1 MTETLATLETRPI
14 ESESR
19 AVQLCES
26 AKRAV
31 ITTDEHLARSA
42 DLAKQIN
49 ALLMRREEERQ
60 SFTKPLKEV
69 ARRIELRFKPGD
81 DALKDAKD
89 RITNLQRQYN
99 DERRRE
105 IEAEAKRLREE
116 QERKALEEAQ
126 ALEAEAQRVNA
137 LAAEAEAAGNALRAE
152 QLLERA
158 KESEQQA
165 AEVLEEAASAP
176 VLTPPAPPK
185 VARGDV
191 AGVSFRT
198 VWRGRVVNW
207 QDVLNTEMVQ
217 ANDKVREAVQKVVDS
232 YIKGGVRHFP
242 GVEVYSTE
250 EPITR

>member
-1 MTETLATLETRPI
+1 MTETLQTIEQRPI

-19 AVQLCES
+19 AVHICDS
-26 AKRAV
+26 AKRDV

-42 DLAKQIN
+42 DLAKHLN
-49 ALLMRREEERQ
+49 TLVKSREEERQ

-89 RITNLQRQYN
+89 RITTLQRDYN
-99 DERRRE
+99 DLRRRE
-105 IEAEAKRLREE
+105 LEAEAKRLREE

-126 ALEAEAQRVNA
+126 A
-137 LAAEAEAAGNALRAE
+137 AEAEAARLRQLAAESEDQNAE
-152 QLLERA
+152 KELLERA

-176 VLTPPAPPK
+176 ILTPPAPPK

-198 VWRGRVVNW
+198 VWRAK
-207 QDVLNTEMVQ
+207 VLNWEDVAKHDMVLG
-217 ANDKVREAVQKVVDS
+217 NEKVREAMQKVVDS
-232 YIKGGVRHFP
+232 LVKGGVRHFP